1 MRGKTGRKGQEFM
14 IEFHADDYGLF
25 KMQSKR
31 IQDCYREGCLNG
43 VSIMPN
49 GSYLAEGMEELR
61 ALGGDIA
68 LTVHLNLVEGQC
80 LSRREAVG
88 NLIDGE
94 GNFKVSF
101 GKLLILSYI
110 PFIRKRYKDQI
121 KEELK
126 NQINAVKPYLD
137 ENSIRLDS
145 HCHYHMIPVVY
156 DSMMEVI
163 REEKLRV
170 TYIRMSREDMGL
182 YWSHRKEME
191 NFQWINLVKVICL
204 NTLYMRNCLHSFRI
218 RRAMDKALL
227 VGVMFSGNMSYRNV
241 RAILPDVAGKA
252 ERLKQNAEFVFH
264 PGAVY
269 EEGDLEKI
277 TAVSDKAFMS
287 DESREVEALALRLLK
302 ETEYAG

>member
-1 MRGKTGRKGQEFM
+1 M

-31 IQDCYREGCLNG
+31 IQDCCLEGCLNG
-43 VSIMPN
+43 VSVMPN
-49 GSYLAEGMEELR
+49 GLYLAEGMEELR
-61 ALGGDIA
+61 ALRGDIA

-80 LSRREAVG
+80 LSRREDVG
-88 NLIDGE
+88 DLIDGE
-94 GNFKVSF
+94 GNFAVSF
-101 GKLLILSYI
+101 GKLLVFSYV
-110 PFIRKRYKDQI
+110 PFVRKRYKRQI
-121 KEELK
+121 KRELK
-126 NQINAVKPYLD
+126 NQIDAVKPYLD

-170 TYIRMSREDMGL
+170 SYIRMSRENIGL
-182 YWSHRKEME
+182 YWRHRKELE
-191 NFQWINLVKVICL
+191 NFRWINLVKVICL
-204 NTLYMRNCLHSFRI
+204 NTLYIRNCLHSFRM
-218 RRAMDKALL
+218 RKGMDKSLL

-241 RAILPDVAGKA
+241 SAILPDVAGKA
-252 ERLKQNAEFVFH
+252 RRLKQNVEFVFH

-269 EEGDLEKI
+269 EEDDLEKL

-287 DESREVEALALRLLK
+287 DESRKAEALALHLLK
-302 ETEYAG
+302 ETEYEGK